1 MATAKHWPGLAGL
14 LGVALMG
21 CDAMMTQ
28 LPLAG
33 DDFESPLEG
42 LSRELNAAFV
52 EGDRN
57 FEKAFSVD
65 EGLGPIFNNVGCEG
79 CHPGD
84 GRGTPDLG
92 FTRFSRGTDPA
103 VDIGGPQH
111 QDKAIAGIPPERVPE
126 GVEVSFRMPPPVFGV
141 GFIEAIPVAT
151 ILAHADPDDEDGDGI
166 SGRPH
171 WVTPAGFVPSHHV
184 GGGDGPQLGR
194 FSRKA
199 QVSSLIEQ
207 VAQAY
212 HQDIGIT
219 SDFIPQE
226 NQHPQAGGGMAL
238 GDGVADPEIP
248 AATVLETTIYVRLLM
263 PPARGRKTAE
273 AMRGEELFGQIG
285 CASCHVPSMRT
296 GRGPIPELSEVDANL
311 YSDLLLHD
319 MGPALADY
327 RPDGDASG
335 SEWRTAPLW
344 GTRLVADFLDG
355 EEFYLHD
362 GRARSLDEAIRLHG
376 GEAEAARGRYEALDS
391 DARQAVVA
399 FVGSL

>member
-1 MATAKHWPGLAGL
+1 MTTAMHWPCLAGL
-14 LGVALMG
+14 LGLALMG
-21 CDAMMTQ
+21 CDAMMTR
-28 LPLAG
+28 LPTAG

-42 LSRELNAAFV
+42 LSRDLNAAFV
-52 EGDRN
+52 EGDGN
-57 FEKAFSVD
+57 FERAFSVA
-65 EGLGPIFNNVGCEG
+65 EGLGPIFNNVSCEG

-84 GRGTPDLG
+84 GRGTPALG

-126 GVEVSFRMPPPVFGV
+126 GVEVSFRMPPPVFGA
-141 GFIEAIPVAT
+141 GLIEAIPVAT

-171 WVTPAGFVPSHHV
+171 WVTPPGFVPSHHV

-207 VAQAY
+207 VALAY
-212 HQDIGIT
+212 HQDMGIT
-219 SDFIPQE
+219 SDFIPRE

-248 AATVLETTIYVRLLM
+248 AATVLQTTMYVRLLK
-263 PPARGRKTAE
+263 PPARGRQTAE
-273 AMRGEELFGQIG
+273 VLRGEELFGQTG
-285 CASCHVPSMRT
+285 CASCHVPAMRT
-296 GRGPIPELSEVDANL
+296 GPGPIPELSAVDVHL

-319 MGPALADY
+319 MGADLADY
-327 RPDGDASG
+327 RPDGDATG
-335 SEWRTAPLW
+335 REWRTAPLW
-344 GTRLVADFLDG
+344 GTRLVGDFLDA

-362 GRARSLDEAIRLHG
+362 GRARSVDEAIRLHG
-376 GEAEAARGRYEALDS
+376 GEAEGPRERYEALES
-391 DARQAVVA
+391 GAQQALVA
-399 FVGSL
+399 FVRSL